1 VTPGRTSDTLYL
13 TASTAERGELLRFN
27 AEQKAWQTFLPG
39 LSAAYVAFSPDG
51 KWMTYSDPGGGSLW
65 RSRADGSEALQLV
78 KPDMEVEVSS
88 WSPDGQRIAFMRRQ
102 PGKPWRIYLIGRD
115 GGEAVEASEGDD
127 EQGGP
132 SWSPDGKELVY
143 GNVICENTNIQNCW
157 IRRLKLATRKSE
169 IVPGSNGM
177 RTARW
182 SPDGKYIAAL
192 RFQAH
197 ELMLFDRAG
206 ERWRMLADSVNGDNI
221 SWSRDSQ
228 YVYVDSPRD
237 KKPMIERVR
246 VKDGQREIVVSL
258 SDLEKVPG
266 QTGPWI
272 GLTPDNSPIVC
283 HLFTASE
290 IYEVKWTD
298 R

>member
-1 VTPGRTSDTLYL
+1 
-13 TASTAERGELLRFN
+13 
-27 AEQKAWQTFLPG
+27 
-39 LSAAYVAFSPDG
+39 
-51 KWMTYSDPGGGSLW
+51 
-65 RSRADGSEALQLV
+65 
-78 KPDMEVEVSS
+78 
-88 WSPDGQRIAFMRRQ
+88 
-102 PGKPWRIYLIGRD
+102 
-115 GGEAVEASEGDD
+115 VEASEGDD